1 MAKKDKLKDLEAKR
15 DKLERDIEREIE
27 EEEREPILIN
37 ANKPTWGV
45 RIWRFIKALFWISVL
60 LAGMWYYQQLKI
72 DELTSQ
78 KADVTK
84 QLEESKAAQKKAEEE
99 LAEAQE
105 QLAATST
112 SVTVVPPLL
121 LQNVAA
127 AVSSGN
133 YAAIDGYLAD
143 KVSYAIAASSGQGT
157 LTKAQA
163 IKQLEYLNSGTAP
176 WNFNIA
182 NATITKYKAGAYSS
196 YLNDDVI
203 FGVSGNKYFVSFH
216 LDSNNKI
223 DQLFIASSTD
233 LL

>member
-1 MAKKDKLKDLEAKR
+1 MAKKKPHLTAEEKKLVA
-15 DKLERDIEREIE
+15 EIKE
-27 EEEREPILIN
+27 EELEPILRN
-37 ANKPTWGV
+37 ANKPTLGK
-45 RIWRFIKALFWISVL
+45 RIWRAIQFLFWVGVL

-72 DELTSQ
+72 EELNDQ
-78 KADVTK
+78 KAEVTK
-84 QLEESKAAQKKAEEE
+84 QLQESKAAQKKAEEE
-99 LAEAQE
+99 LADAQK

-112 SVTVVPPLL
+112 NVTVVPPLL
-121 LQNVAA
+121 QQTV
-127 AVSSGN
+127 VSAIEKGN
-133 YAAIDGYLAD
+133 YKALEPYLAD
-143 KVSYAIAASSGQGT
+143 KVSYAIAASDGQGT

-163 IKQLEYLNSGTAP
+163 LKQLEYLNSGTSP

-182 NATITKYKAGAYSS
+182 SATITKYKAGAYST

-223 DQLFIASSTD
+223 DQFFISSSTD

>member
-1 MAKKDKLKDLEAKR
+1 MAKR
-15 DKLERDIEREIE
+15 DKEVKKTKLDKQIE

-37 ANKPTWGV
+37 ANKPTWGK
-45 RIWRFIKALFWISVL
+45 RIWRFIQVVFWVGVL

-72 DELTSQ
+72 EELTDQ
-78 KADVTK
+78 KAEVTK
-84 QLEESKAAQKKAEEE
+84 QLQESKAAQKKAEDK
-99 LAEAQE
+99 LADAQE
-105 QLAATST
+105 QLANAST
-112 SVTVVPPLL
+112 TVTVVPPLL
-121 LQNVAA
+121 LQNVTA
-127 AVSSGN
+127 AVESGN

-163 IKQLEYLNSGTAP
+163 LKQLEYLNSGTKP
-176 WNFNIA
+176 WNFNIET
-182 NATITKYKAGAYSS
+182 ATLTKYKAGAYSS

-223 DQLFIASSTD
+223 DQFFISSSTD
-233 LL
+233 IL

>member
-1 MAKKDKLKDLEAKR
+1 MTKKKSSLTAEEKKLVA
-15 DKLERDIEREIE
+15 EIKE
-27 EEEREPILIN
+27 EELEPILRN
-37 ANKPTWGV
+37 ANKPTWGK
-45 RIWRFIKALFWISVL
+45 RIWRAIQFLFWIGVL

-72 DELTSQ
+72 DELSDQ
-78 KADVTK
+78 KAEVTK
-84 QLEESKAAQKKAEEE
+84 QLQESKAAQKKAEED
-99 LAEAQE
+99 LVDAQK

-121 LQNVAA
+121 QQTV
-127 AVSSGN
+127 VSSIESGN
-133 YAAIDGYLAD
+133 YAALDSYMAN

-163 IKQLEYLNSGTAP
+163 IKQLEYLNSGTSP

-182 NATITKYKAGAYSS
+182 NATLTKYKSGAYST

-216 LDSNNKI
+216 LDTNNKI
-223 DQLFIASSTD
+223 DQFFIASSTD

>member
-1 MAKKDKLKDLEAKR
+1 MAKKETKQTKL
-15 DKLERDIEREIE
+15 EREIE
-27 EEEREPILIN
+27 EEELEPILKN
-37 ANKPTWGV
+37 ANKPTWGK
-45 RIWRFIKALFWISVL
+45 RIWRFLQAIFWIGVL

-72 DELTSQ
+72 DQLTSQ
-78 KADVTK
+78 KTEIAK
-84 QLEESKAAQKKAEEE
+84 QLEESKAAQKKAEKE
-99 LAEAQE
+99 LADAQE

-163 IKQLEYLNSGTAP
+163 IKQLEYLNNGTAP

-196 YLNDDVI
+196 YINDDVI
-203 FGVSGNKYFVSFH
+203 FGVSGNKYFVSFR

>member
-1 MAKKDKLKDLEAKR
+1 MAKKEKLKELEAKR
-15 DKLERDIEREIE
+15 DKLERDIEREIQ
-27 EEEREPILIN
+27 EEEREPILLN

-45 RIWRFIKALFWISVL
+45 RIWRFIKVLFWIGIL

-72 DELTSQ
+72 EELTDQ
-78 KADVTK
+78 KAEVTK
-84 QLEESKAAQKKAEEE
+84 QLQESKSAQKKAEEKLADAQKQ
-99 LAEAQE
+99 LAE
-105 QLAATST
+105 TST
-112 SVTVVPPLL
+112 TVTVVPPLL
-121 LQNVAA
+121 LQNVTAA
-127 AVSSGN
+127 IESGT

-143 KVSYAIAASSGQGT
+143 KVTYAIAASSGQGT

-163 IKQLEYLNSGTAP
+163 LKQLEYLNSGTKP
-176 WNFNIA
+176 WNFNIET
-182 NATITKYKAGAYSS
+182 ATLTKYKSGAYST

-223 DQLFIASSTD
+223 DQFFIASSTD

>member
-1 MAKKDKLKDLEAKR
+1 MSKRKAKKTEL
-15 DKLERDIEREIE
+15 EREIE
-27 EEEREPILIN
+27 EEEREPILKN
-37 ANKPTWGV
+37 ANKPTWGR
-45 RIWRFIKALFWISVL
+45 RIWRAIQAIFWIGVL
-60 LAGMWYYQQLKI
+60 LAGMWYYQQLKV
-72 DELTSQ
+72 DELNNQ
-78 KADVTK
+78 KDEVTK
-84 QLEESKAAQKKAEEE
+84 QLQESRDSQKKTEEE
-99 LAEAQE
+99 LASAQKE
-105 QLAATST
+105 LASSST
-112 SVTVVPPLL
+112 TVTVVPPLL
-121 LQNVAA
+121 KQNVEA

-157 LTKAQA
+157 LTKTQA

-182 NATITKYKAGAYSS
+182 TATLTKYKSGAYST

-203 FGVSGNKYFVSFH
+203 FGVSGNKYFVSFR

-223 DQLFIASSTD
+223 DQFFISSSTD

>member
-1 MAKKDKLKDLEAKR
+1 MAKEAKKTKL
-15 DKLERDIEREIE
+15 DKEIE
-27 EEEREPILIN
+27 EEEREPILLN
-37 ANKPTWGV
+37 ANKPTWGK
-45 RIWRFIKALFWISVL
+45 RIWRAIQFLFWIGVL

-72 DELTSQ
+72 DELNDQ
-78 KADVTK
+78 KAEVTK
-84 QLEESKAAQKKAEEE
+84 QLQESKAAQKKAEEDLADTQKQLE
-99 LAEAQE
+99 L
-105 QLAATST
+105 TST
-112 SVTVVPPLL
+112 TVTVVPPLL
-121 LQNVAA
+121 KQNVEA

-133 YAAIDGYLAD
+133 YAALDGYMAD

-163 IKQLEYLNSGTAP
+163 IKQLEYLNSGTSP

-182 NATITKYKAGAYSS
+182 TATLTKYKAGAYST

-216 LDSNNKI
+216 LDPNNKI
-223 DQLFIASSTD
+223 DQFFIASSTD